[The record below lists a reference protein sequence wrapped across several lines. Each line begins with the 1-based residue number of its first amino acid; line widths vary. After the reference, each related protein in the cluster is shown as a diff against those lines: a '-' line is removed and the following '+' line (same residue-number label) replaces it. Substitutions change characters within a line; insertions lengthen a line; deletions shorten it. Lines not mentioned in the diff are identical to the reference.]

1 MADLSLEDREKAK
14 WCSSRN
20 HATREKKIYND
31 LRSTP
36 VNIGSD
42 IYSKVNKEAPL
53 HKKK

>member
-1 MADLSLEDREKAK
+1 MTDISLEESEKTRL
-14 WCSSRN
+14 CSSKI

-42 IYSKVNKEAPL
+42 VYSKVYKEDPL
-53 HKKK
+53 I